1 MWKLAR
7 AGWQVR
13 RAFSV
18 SKEPRRA
25 HYDKATSCPRER
37 LFSVVLSRSILREL
51 LAAMEADA
59 IKEAAAIGMPVDVL
73 KKYLFKPA
81 HL

>member
-1 MWKLAR
+1 
-7 AGWQVR
+7 
-13 RAFSV
+13 
-18 SKEPRRA
+18 
-25 HYDKATSCPRER
+25 
-37 LFSVVLSRSILREL
+37 
-51 LAAMEADA
+51 MEADA